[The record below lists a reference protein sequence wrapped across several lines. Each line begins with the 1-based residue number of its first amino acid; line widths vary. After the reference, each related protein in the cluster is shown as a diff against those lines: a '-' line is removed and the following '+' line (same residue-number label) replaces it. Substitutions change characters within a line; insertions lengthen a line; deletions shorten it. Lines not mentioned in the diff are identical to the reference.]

1 VERPRKLVPVTSTSV
16 TFSAPIEITGINP
29 YVLVSP
35 LDASTLRSGWRR
47 PLPVLVRL
55 NGEIEKSWRTN
66 LMPRGDGAFYLYL
79 HAEMRS
85 TAGVGVGDTMT
96 VELRVDDAYRGGP
109 AHDLPVSFQ
118 AALNANSTA
127 AANWQRLIP
136 SRRKEILRYFAGL
149 KSERA
154 LERNVDKALRV
165 LGGESERFMARDWV
179 DGR

>member
-1 VERPRKLVPVTSTSV
+1 VTSTSV

-29 YVLVSP
+29 YVLVSF

-55 NGEIEKSWRTN
+55 NNDTETTWRTN

-79 HAEMRS
+79 HGEMRS
-85 TAGVGVGDTMT
+85 AARAGVGDKVT
-96 VELRVDDAYRGGP
+96 VELRVDDAYHGGP
-109 AHDLPVSFQ
+109 AHDIPASFQ
-118 AALNANSTA
+118 AALNANPTA
-127 AANWQRLIP
+127 AQNWEGLPP

-165 LGGESERFMARDWV
+165 LSGESERFMARDWV

>member
-1 VERPRKLVPVTSTSV
+1 L
-16 TFSAPIEITGINP
+16 
-29 YVLVSP
+29 
-35 LDASTLRSGWRR
+35 
-47 PLPVLVRL
+47 
-55 NGEIEKSWRTN
+55 WRTN

-85 TAGVGVGDTMT
+85 TAGVGVGDTVS

-109 AHDLPVSFQ
+109 THEVPTSFQ
-118 AALNANSTA
+118 AMLNANPTA
-127 AANWQRLIP
+127 ALNWERLTP